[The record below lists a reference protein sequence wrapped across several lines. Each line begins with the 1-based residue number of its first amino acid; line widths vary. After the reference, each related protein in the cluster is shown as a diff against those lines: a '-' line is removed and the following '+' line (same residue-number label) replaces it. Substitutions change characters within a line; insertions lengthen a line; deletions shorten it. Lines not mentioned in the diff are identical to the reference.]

1 MSINKKIL
9 ENNNKEIENEL
20 INYLDPNELDRLKR
34 TKNYFENISSEED
47 LILISNIYK
56 IPLDYL
62 KLISDG
68 TIIPDEKILKYLHI

>member
-34 TKNYFENISSEED
+34 TKNYFENISSEKD
-47 LILISNIYK
+47 LILVSNIYK

-68 TIIPDEKILKYLHI
+68 TIIADEKILKYLHI

>member
-1 MSINKKIL
+1 MSINKKISK
-9 ENNNKEIENEL
+9 NNKEIEHEL

-34 TKNYFENISSEED
+34 TKNFFENISSEED
-47 LILISNIYK
+47 LILFSNIYK

-68 TIIPDEKILKYLHI
+68 TIIADEKILRYLHI